1 MLFLANTD
9 YFKTGTSFFTKIS
22 NENNNMSHTHE
33 FIEIFYVISGSA
45 LHSIN
50 GHPSMIDAGDMF
62 ILKKS
67 DSHFFK
73 SKNGEPLVHRDILIK
88 EEAFKELCDGLS
100 SDFYQNFL
108 DKPTVP
114 LKIRPSK
121 IEKLESQFARIQYLS
136 FSMSQQMNLLFKF
149 AILNIL
155 ELYIDN
161 ELQILTTQNPSTR
174 LISSILET
182 IDRPS
187 SLSMSASDVLKGLQY
202 DHSYICK
209 LFKSYTH
216 MTITEYINR
225 NRLEYA
231 YTLMKNSKM
240 SLNEIA
246 LTTGYQNY
254 SYFYRTFTNHF
265 KITPK
270 KAQKEVRK
278 YES

>member
-1 MLFLANTD
+1 MLFLSNMH
-9 YFKTGTSFFTKIS
+9 YFKNGTSFFAKIS

-45 LHSIN
+45 FHSLN
-50 GHPSMIDAGDMF
+50 GYQALLETGDLF

-73 SKNGEPLVHRDILIK
+73 QKNNESLIHRDILIK
-88 EEAFKELCDGLS
+88 EAAFKELCDSLS
-100 SDFYQNFL
+100 PDFYQSFL
-108 DKPTVP
+108 NKPTVP

-121 IEKLESQFARIQYLS
+121 IEKLESLFTRIQYLS
-136 FSMSQQMNLLFKF
+136 FSTSEQMNLLFKF

-155 ELYIDN
+155 ELYVDN
-161 ELQILTTQNPSTR
+161 DLQSLTPQNSSTQ

-182 IDRPS
+182 INRPT

-209 LFKSYTH
+209 LFKSYTN

-231 YTLMKNSKM
+231 YTLMKSSKM

-246 LTTGYQNY
+246 LMTGYQNY
-254 SYFYRTFTNHF
+254 SYFYRAFTNYF

-270 KAQKEVRK
+270 KAQKEARK
-278 YES
+278 FNP